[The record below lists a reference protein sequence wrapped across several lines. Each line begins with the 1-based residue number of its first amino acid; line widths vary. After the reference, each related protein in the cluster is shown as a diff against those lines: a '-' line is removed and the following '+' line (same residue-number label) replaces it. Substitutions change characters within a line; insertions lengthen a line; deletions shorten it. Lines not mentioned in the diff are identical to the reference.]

1 MRLVYLTDEFFE
13 RYGNCKEILVKNAR
27 PYACLEVK
35 IDGYIFA
42 IPFRHHIKHK
52 YAFFTVGEAGLD
64 YSKAVIIEREEYIS
78 PSGARIDTQ
87 ELNAL
92 KGREQLISNGMRK
105 YYRLYLKA
113 VSLPCNPRYDNIRQ
127 CSALQYFL

>member
-1 MRLVYLTDEFFE
+1 MRLVYLTDEFFKH
-13 RYGNCKEILVKNAR
+13 YGGCKEILVKNAR
-27 PYACLEVK
+27 PYACLEVE

-42 IPFRHHIKHK
+42 IPFRHHITHK

-78 PSGARIDTQ
+78 SRSVRIDSK
-87 ELNAL
+87 ELNVL
-92 KGREQLISNGMRK
+92 KGREQLILNGMRK
-105 YYRLYLKA
+105 YYRLYLK
-113 VSLPCNPRYDNIRQ
+113 STRFPDNPHYDNIRK